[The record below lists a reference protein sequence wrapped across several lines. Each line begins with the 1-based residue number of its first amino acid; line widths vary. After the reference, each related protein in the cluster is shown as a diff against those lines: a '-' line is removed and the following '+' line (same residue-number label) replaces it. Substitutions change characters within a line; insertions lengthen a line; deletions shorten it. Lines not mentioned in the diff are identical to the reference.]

1 MSRLTGLLEKIK
13 NMMAS
18 MKAEVPIK
26 SIGKERI
33 CNEGIPTW
41 KIYIWELILEHLVNG
56 TPPSLIN
63 NNIVAHVKKFLP
75 LKKIKE
81 LTSIWTVR

>member
-1 MSRLTGLLEKIK
+1 MSRLTALLEKIK

-41 KIYIWELILEHLVNG
+41 TIYIWELILEHLMNG
-56 TPPSLIN
+56 KPPSMIK
-63 NNIVAHVKKFLP
+63 NNIVADVKKFC
-75 LKKIKE
+75 
-81 LTSIWTVR
+81 R